1 MKTCRQC
8 GQPFAGSPDGL
19 CKDCRQLRDHPD
31 ALSKRKTLAGV
42 PFEDAKQLDESA
54 RFQLIV
60 NRLKERPGEVIGV
73 MVDTGPGHEDKGDR
87 YVRGIRAL
95 LPAVKLIR
103 RTPGP
108 APGCETLVFQHE
120 G

>member
-1 MKTCRQC
+1 M
-8 GQPFAGSPDGL
+8 GAE
-19 CKDCRQLRDHPD
+19 
-31 ALSKRKTLAGV
+31 
-42 PFEDAKQLDESA
+42 FEDMKQVDETD
-54 RFQLIV
+54 RFKLIV
-60 NRLKERPGEVIGV
+60 ARLKERPGEIIGV
-73 MVDTGPGHEDKGDR
+73 MVEAGPGNEDKGDR

-108 APGCETLVFQHE
+108 AKGVETIVFRYE